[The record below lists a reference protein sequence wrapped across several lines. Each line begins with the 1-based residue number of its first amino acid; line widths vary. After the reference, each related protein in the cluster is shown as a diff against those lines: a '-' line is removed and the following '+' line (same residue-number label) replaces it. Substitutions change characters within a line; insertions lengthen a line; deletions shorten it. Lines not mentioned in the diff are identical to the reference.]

1 MLGTYLKK
9 RNKIMLELE
18 IKTRDELIGIL
29 FDKTVL
35 IPEDINEVIDVLVN
49 EKIINLKIE

>member
-1 MLGTYLKK
+1 
-9 RNKIMLELE
+9 MLELE